1 MACYL
6 WLTFTIVLGC
16 WAQYLGLNS
25 YQQRSERLEQL
36 FGHQLNSNGK
46 KTSQL
51 PFSETIRYHFVIRL
65 VIWFVLA
72 LNVCGY
78 KDKYC
83 LFAWNPQDNLCVQK
97 KKMSL
102 AKGFIYR
109 HTNEDIRLTGRTL
122 CLAPFRI
129 ISVLLSALKWSLSR
143 DSCQDFFPIALK
155 KFDLNMIA
163 LSFRL
168 ISWSNLCR
176 VWAKWFDK
184 GKDPSTSF

>member
-1 MACYL
+1 MLCHGLLSVAHFHNRFGIL
-6 WLTFTIVLGC
+6 GTIIMDFPTSKDLN
-16 WAQYLGLNS
+16 GLNNFLDI
-25 YQQRSERLEQL
+25 ERK
-36 FGHQLNSNGK
+36 K

-168 ISWSNLCR
+168 IS
-176 VWAKWFDK
+176 
-184 GKDPSTSF
+184 

>member
-1 MACYL
+1 M
-6 WLTFTIVLGC
+6 
-16 WAQYLGLNS
+16 
-25 YQQRSERLEQL
+25 R
-36 FGHQLNSNGK
+36 
-46 KTSQL
+46 
-51 PFSETIRYHFVIRL
+51 P
-65 VIWFVLA
+65 
-72 LNVCGY
+72 
-78 KDKYC
+78 
-83 LFAWNPQDNLCVQK
+83 K

-129 ISVLLSALKWSLSR
+129 ISVLLSALKWSLTR

-176 VWAKWFDK
+176 VWDKWFDK
-184 GKDPSTSF
+184 EKDPSTSFYNLMPRKPESSTKFFDEQIAPLKVQSVWFPWNLCVAPIQDEDWGQNESKVLLWKVMAVL

>member
-6 WLTFTIVLGC
+6 WLTFTIVLGS
-16 WAQYLGLNS
+16 WAQLSWTFLPAKIWTAWTTFWT
-25 YQQRSERLEQL
+25 L
-36 FGHQLNSNGK
+36 NGK

-102 AKGFIYR
+102 AKEFIYR